1 MAFRQH
7 AGVGN
12 MTEYI
17 QVSIVQGWIT
27 RLQDLLKAE
36 IDEGKTD
43 IDFKVNLGMRHGLD
57 QVTSRLDTW
66 LGHQKYGQ
74 TLRRLGR
81 DFLMV
86 RRVNLSDG
94 RYRKL
99 EWYQGDFFLVLAW
112 RHGKNEETGDLS
124 KTYLV
129 YQGGSSYD
137 DLARLARVGG
147 MEAVRKEGNQQEW
160 MEKVWT

>member
-1 MAFRQH
+1 
-7 AGVGN
+7 
-12 MTEYI
+12 MTESI
-17 QVSIVQGWIT
+17 PVSIVQDWIT

-36 IDEGKTD
+36 IHEGKTD

-66 LGHQKYGQ
+66 LRHQKYGQ
-74 TLRRLGR
+74 TLRRSGR

-99 EWYQGDFFLVLAW
+99 EWYQGNQFIVLAW
-112 RHGKNEETGDLS
+112 RHARNAAEGELMLEMEDARDLS

-129 YQGGSSYD
+129 YRGALSYD
-137 DLARLARVGG
+137 ELVGLVRDG
-147 MEAVRKEGNQQEW
+147 GVKAVRHEGNRQDW
-160 MEKVWT
+160 VEKVWT